1 MDEKAFKRKS
11 DEYKKAKEQMLKDK
25 QTYDRMMFSED
36 KKATVDYKTGE
47 LKEV

>member
-1 MDEKAFKRKS
+1 MDQKTFDRKNK
-11 DEYKKAKEQMLKDK
+11 EYQKAKEQMLKDK

-47 LKEV
+47 LKEG